1 MDPIE
6 HTPAALAPK
15 HAYTYAPSM
24 EDFYRL
30 QSGYA
35 SSVVIYSASWCG
47 PCVRLKEWLNETYRA
62 ASFPIV
68 VVDVDNEAMR
78 PLTEGVEAMPTIEVY
93 QNGERTQV
101 MQGFQKDK
109 LESLLRAL

>member
-6 HTPAALAPK
+6 HTPAPPA
-15 HAYTYAPSM
+15 HAYTYANTM

-30 QSGYA
+30 QSGYT

-47 PCVRLKEWLNETYRA
+47 PCVRLKEWLNESFA
-62 ASFPIV
+62 ASTFPIV
-68 VVDVDNEAMR
+68 VVDVDNEAVKM
-78 PLTEGVEAMPTIEVY
+78 LTENVEAMPTIEVY
-93 QNGERTQV
+93 QNGERTHV

-109 LESLLRAL
+109 LQSVLRAL